1 MTDEKTALPER
12 RGIWK
17 KLLLSLLPVGA
28 FVWLL
33 QRGALPLVPE
43 GGALARVP
51 TQSYVVFVLV
61 WSTMYAL
68 RTSRWYFLL
77 AAVERVPFWTVIR
90 VGTVG
95 LCAVAILPFRM
106 GEAVRPILIRQQ
118 GRLSAWAATGTVGAE
133 RVIDGLSVSVLL
145 LVSLWLA
152 RPMDSLPDRIGDLP
166 VPASLVPSA
175 ALSAAS
181 IFAAGCVV
189 MGLFYWRRA
198 SARRV
203 TELVLG
209 VVSRKFA
216 RWVAAR
222 LEEVAA
228 GLGFLT
234 QPRFSLPFLLLTVG
248 YWALNAATYWVLLE
262 ACGIGSLGFFNAAA
276 TMGVVAL
283 GIMVPATPG
292 FFGAYQLGIYA
303 GLAMYLE
310 PEVVI
315 GAGSTYAFL
324 AYVLPMGLTIL
335 MGLGGYLAGLVARP
349 PRENLPEAA
358 GPG

>member
-1 MTDEKTALPER
+1 
-12 RGIWK
+12 
-17 KLLLSLLPVGA
+17 
-28 FVWLL
+28 
-33 QRGALPLVPE
+33 
-43 GGALARVP
+43 
-51 TQSYVVFVLV
+51 
-61 WSTMYAL
+61 
-68 RTSRWYFLL
+68 
-77 AAVERVPFWTVIR
+77 
-90 VGTVG
+90 
-95 LCAVAILPFRM
+95 
-106 GEAVRPILIRQQ
+106 
-118 GRLSAWAATGTVGAE
+118 
-133 RVIDGLSVSVLL
+133 VSVLL

-234 QPRFSLPFLLLTVG
+234 RPRFSLPFLLLTVG